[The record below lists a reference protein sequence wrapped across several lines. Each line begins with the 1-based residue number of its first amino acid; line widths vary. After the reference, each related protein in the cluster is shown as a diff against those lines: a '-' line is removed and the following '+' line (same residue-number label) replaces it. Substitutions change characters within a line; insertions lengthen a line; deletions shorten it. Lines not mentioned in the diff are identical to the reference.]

1 MRVLLT
7 GATGYLGRQVAARL
21 VAAGHTVTALVRPGS
36 VGSVP
41 AGCEAIAGDLAEIQ
55 TLRRALR
62 GCESLVHMAALVR
75 NWARDPRDFDRVNV
89 EGLAAI
95 LRAAEE
101 GRVGRIVYTST
112 IVALGPTDGPV
123 RDETAERTDFR
134 FRTDYERSKW
144 VAERMVREKAAAG
157 LPVVIVYPGVV
168 YGPGA
173 STEGNLLR
181 RMFEDTLARRLR
193 FRLGRA
199 DLRICYA
206 FIEDVA
212 EGHRLA
218 LERGA
223 FGRGYILGGENAT
236 QDDLFTMLEQL
247 TGVPPPRWTL
257 PCGPAQAAGWVM
269 RWGAWMTGLPP
280 LFTDGVVR
288 TFRHEWAYSS
298 ERARR
303 EIGYLIT
310 PLRDGL
316 RRTIDALRGGA

>member
-1 MRVLLT
+1 MRVLIT

-21 VAAGHTVTALVRPGS
+21 VAAGHHVTALVRRGS
-36 VGSVP
+36 AGSVP
-41 AGCEAIAGDLAEIQ
+41 TGCETIAGDLTEIQ
-55 TLRRALR
+55 TLRDALR

-89 EGLAAI
+89 DGLAAI

-112 IVALGPTDGPV
+112 IVSLGPTDGPV

-173 STEGNLLR
+173 NTEGNLLR
-181 RMFEDTLARRLR
+181 RMFEDTLGRRLR

-218 LERGA
+218 LERGTV
-223 FGRGYILGGENAT
+223 GRGYILGGENAT
-236 QDDLFTMLEQL
+236 QGELYTILEQL

-257 PCGPAQAAGWVM
+257 PYGPAEAVGRLM
-269 RWGAWMTGLPP
+269 RLGAWMTGLPP
-280 LFTDGVVR
+280 RFTDGVVG

-298 ERARR
+298 ERAIR
-303 EIGYLIT
+303 EIGYRIT

-316 RRTIDALRGGA
+316 HRTIDALRGGA